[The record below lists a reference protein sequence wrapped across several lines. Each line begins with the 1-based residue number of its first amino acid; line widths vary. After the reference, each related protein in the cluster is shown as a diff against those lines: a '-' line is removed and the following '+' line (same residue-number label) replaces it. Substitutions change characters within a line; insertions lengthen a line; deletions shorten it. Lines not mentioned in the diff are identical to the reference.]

1 MPGGFGGFGLTE
13 VEESLTAAGVP
24 LVSAVVPER
33 EHDQVWRALREEH
46 PRTGWWPVLTWMAP
60 KAHALSHGY
69 SLESQGA
76 EALAL
81 ALAEDPAEVMA
92 ELTLSQWEE
101 WLNDTEPVA
110 RMEVWRENF
119 DVAALAAQL
128 EPVVSPPPGRRRETS
143 SSPPG
148 RILLVQAAAGY
159 EVPVLVPGLI
169 EPANWSGGP
178 SHALLWPA
186 DHVAVLRL
194 WHERHGADFFFAG
207 GSSLELSVARP
218 PADRAEVARCALEQY
233 VYCDDLSQTLG
244 DPVRVA
250 REQVP
255 ADHWS
260 FWWD

>member
-33 EHDQVWRALREEH
+33 EHDQVWRALRDDH
-46 PRTGWWPVLTWMAP
+46 PRSGWWPVLTWMAP
-60 KAHALSHGY
+60 KAHAFSHDY
-69 SLESQGA
+69 SLVSQGP

-101 WLNDTEPVA
+101 WLDDTEPA
-110 RMEVWRENF
+110 SRMEVWRDNF

-128 EPVVSPPPGRRRETS
+128 RPIATPPPWRRREA
-143 SSPPG
+143 PG
-148 RILLVQAAAGY
+148 RVLLVQAAAGY

-169 EPANWSGGP
+169 APANWSGGP

-194 WHERHGADFFFAG
+194 WHDRHGADFFSAG
-207 GSSLELSVARP
+207 GSSLELSVSRP
-218 PADRAEVARCALEQY
+218 PADPAGIARCALEQY
-233 VYCDDLSQTLG
+233 VYCADLSQTLG
-244 DPVRVA
+244 DPIHVA